1 MRAACVYF
9 GGAKGPQGRERLRSR
24 NTCFF
29 QLRTVRSATFF
40 MDDHASYRNAQERL
54 RWFARRDEAS
64 HVGELG
70 RTLVLDHGHRTER
83 ATLLLHGLSASPR
96 QFLAI
101 AQALYERGHNVFVP
115 RLPRHGHRNRLS
127 EALATMNASQLEA
140 CANDSLAIAQG
151 LGERVTVAG
160 FSLGGLLA
168 AYLGQFAGVHRAV
181 AISPFLGVSMI
192 PNVFRMPLA
201 RWVLSRPNRFFW
213 WDPFL
218 RERQLPEHG
227 YPRFAT
233 HAVAHGLTLAHE
245 VMESA
250 LTSAPKADELV
261 LVINPRDSAVNK
273 RAIVRL
279 GQRWFRKKP
288 QAVTVRRLRGLPPFV
303 HDIIEPKRYPKVA
316 QRVTPVLVEIIDR

>member
-1 MRAACVYF
+1 
-9 GGAKGPQGRERLRSR
+9 
-24 NTCFF
+24 
-29 QLRTVRSATFF
+29 
-40 MDDHASYRNAQERL
+40 MDDDTYASAQERL
-54 RWFARRDEAS
+54 KWFARRDQAAS
-64 HVGELG
+64 VGELG
-70 RTLVLDHGHRTER
+70 RTLVFDHGHRTAR

-96 QFLAI
+96 QFLAV
-101 AQALYERGHNVFVP
+101 AQELHARGHNVFVP

-127 EALATMNASQLEA
+127 EALATMNAAQLEA

-168 AYLGQFAGVHRAV
+168 AYLGQFSALHRAIAV
-181 AISPFLGVSMI
+181 SPFLGVSVI

-201 RWVLSRPNRFFW
+201 RWVLSKPNRFFW

-227 YPRFAT
+227 YPRFAS
-233 HAVAHGLTLAHE
+233 HAIAHGLTLAHE

-250 LTSAPKADELV
+250 LTTPPKADELV

-273 RAIVRL
+273 RAIMRL
-279 GQRWFRKKP
+279 GQRWFRQKP
-288 QAVTVRRLRGLPPFV
+288 QGVTIHRLKGLPPFV